1 MLFETSRQVGSIP
14 IVLVLGES
22 LTATRLFLN
31 LLIAQ
36 QSLSDSVVI
45 GVKQDTLDSIR
56 HARLIELPRLEFSA
70 QDSCL
75 CCGMHGALGDALR
88 QIFFEALHDQSKRLD
103 RVLIESDSIEPSQ
116 LMHTLRHTPFLGQR
130 YFHQMTFRVVR
141 PSQPSDA
148 FFQKTSEW
156 QSCLSSLKGLDPVS
170 NQSRQILIVSLP
182 QAHFNSEQFNNWS
195 AQVKQELPYKEVFY
209 LSEDGA
215 SDMNLLQKMLG
226 LATNDK

>member
-14 IVLVLGES
+14 IVLVLGEC

-36 QSLSDSVVI
+36 DDFSGSVVI
-45 GVKQDTLDSIR
+45 GIKQDTLDPIR

-88 QIFFEALHDQSKRLD
+88 QIFFQALKDRSKQLD

-116 LMHTLRHTPFLGQR
+116 LAHTLRHTPFLGQR
-130 YFHQMTFRVVR
+130 YFHQMTLRVVC
-141 PSQPSDA
+141 PSQPSNASSHHMD
-148 FFQKTSEW
+148 QW
-156 QSCLSSLKGLDPVS
+156 QACLSGLKGLDPVS
-170 NQSRQILIVSLP
+170 NQSRQMLILSLP
-182 QAHFNSEQFNNWS
+182 QAQFNAEQFKSWSEQ
-195 AQVKQELPYKEVFY
+195 VKLELPYKEVFY
-209 LSEDGA
+209 LSSDGV
-215 SDMNLLQKMLG
+215 SDVNLLQKMLG
-226 LATNDK
+226 LGTNNK

>member
-14 IVLVLGES
+14 IVLVLGEC
-22 LTATRLFLN
+22 LTGARLFLN

-36 QSLSDSVVI
+36 QGLSDSVVMS
-45 GVKQDTLDSIR
+45 VKQDPLDPIR

-88 QIFFEALHDQSKRLD
+88 QIFFEALNDRSKRLD

-116 LMHTLRHTPFLGQR
+116 LAHTLRHTPFLGQR

-141 PSQPSDA
+141 PTQPSDA
-148 FFQKTSEW
+148 FFQKTGEW
-156 QSCLSSLKGLDPVS
+156 QTCLSSLKGLDPVS
-170 NQSRQILIVSLP
+170 HQARQILIVSLP
-182 QAHFNSEQFNNWS
+182 QAHFNAEQFNHWS
-195 AQVKQELPYKEVFY
+195 AQVKLELPYKEVFF
-209 LSEDGA
+209 LSADGV
-215 SDMNLLQKMLG
+215 SDLNLLQKMLG
-226 LATNDK
+226 LSTNEK